1 MLKIYFAWQMTTNSC
16 FINIFWR
23 IINRLTLL
31 SNLKHSYYYYINVKW
46 KLSPTAFQSTVQFV
60 MKDFD
65 YFKRYDGKPKS
76 LKICD
81 NDSINYEEINKYSVQ
96 QACFCIMCYVFCTS
110 WNKVLT
116 CGQLIWYEW
125 RWRARNCL
133 KTLKT
138 RVFEVLWQAILLGEN
153 VAYNCAA

>member
-1 MLKIYFAWQMTTNSC
+1 MSNESSHQQ
-16 FINIFWR
+16 
-23 IINRLTLL
+23 L
-31 SNLKHSYYYYINVKW
+31 SNQPCNLY
-46 KLSPTAFQSTVQFV
+46 LFV

-81 NDSINYEEINKYSVQ
+81 SDSINYKEINKYSVQ

-116 CGQLIWYEW
+116 CGQLI
-125 RWRARNCL
+125 
-133 KTLKT
+133 
-138 RVFEVLWQAILLGEN
+138 
-153 VAYNCAA
+153 